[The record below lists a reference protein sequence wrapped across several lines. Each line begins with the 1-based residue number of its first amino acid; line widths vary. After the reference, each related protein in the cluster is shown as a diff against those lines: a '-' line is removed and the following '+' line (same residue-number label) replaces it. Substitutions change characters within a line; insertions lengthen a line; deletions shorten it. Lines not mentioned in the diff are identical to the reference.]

1 MQLLAAVGDVR
12 EVVRQWRSLGED
24 IAFVPTMGNLHAGHI
39 ALIEAARAQC
49 RRVVASVFVNPAQFG
64 PNEDFARY
72 PRTPDEDAAQ
82 LAAAGCDALF
92 LPEVEEVYPFGLSA
106 SVRVELPALSDMLC
120 GHVRPGHFAGVASV
134 VLRLFHIVE
143 PDFAW
148 FGEKDYQQLLVIRRL
163 ALDLSMRV
171 RVVGLPTVRGVDG
184 LALSSRNQY
193 LDAAQRKVAPV
204 IWQTLQ
210 RMREARR
217 EGEAVDSIELEA
229 LAALVE
235 AGFVPDYA
243 VLRGADDLSPA
254 QDPSTGSEIALI
266 AARLGST
273 RLIDNLRI

>member
-1 MQLLAAVGDVR
+1 MQLLGAVGEVR
-12 EVVRQWRSLGED
+12 EVVRQWRLRGDD
-24 IAFVPTMGNLHAGHI
+24 IAFVPTMGNLHAGHL

-49 RRVVASVFVNPAQFG
+49 RRVVASVFVNPTQFG

-92 LPEVEEVYPFGLSA
+92 LPEVEEVYPFGLA
-106 SVRVELPALSDMLC
+106 AATRIEMPALSDVLC
-120 GHVRPGHFAGVASV
+120 GSVRPGHFAGVASV
-134 VLRLFHIVE
+134 VLRLFHMVE
-143 PDFAW
+143 PDVAW
-148 FGEKDYQQLLVIRRL
+148 FGEKDFQQLLVIRRL

-171 RVVGLPTVRGVDG
+171 RVVGLPTVRDADG

-193 LDAAQRKVAPV
+193 LDAAQRKAAPV

-210 RMREARR
+210 RMRDARR
-217 EGEAVDSIELEA
+217 TGASVGSIEMA
-229 LAALVE
+229 ARDALVG

-243 VLRGADDLSPA
+243 ALHGVDDLSPA
-254 QDPSTGSEIALI
+254 RDPSTGAEIALV
-266 AARLGST
+266 AARLGNT

>member
-1 MQLLAAVGDVR
+1 MLRLATVGELR
-12 EVVRQWRSLGED
+12 ELVRQWQSLRED
-24 IAFVPTMGNLHAGHI
+24 IAFVPTMGNLHAGHL
-39 ALIEAARAQC
+39 ALIRAARAQC
-49 RRVVASVFVNPAQFG
+49 RRVVASVFVNPTQFG
-64 PNEDFARY
+64 PGEDFARY

-92 LPEVEEVYPFGLSA
+92 LPEVEEVYPFGLA
-106 SVRVELPALSDMLC
+106 AAARVEMPALTDMLC
-120 GHVRPGHFAGVASV
+120 GSVRPGHFAGVASV
-134 VLRLFHIVE
+134 VLRLFHMVE
-143 PDFAW
+143 PDVAW

-171 RVVGLPTVRGVDG
+171 RVVGLPTVREADG

-193 LDAAQRKVAPV
+193 LDAAQRNLAPV
-204 IWQTLQ
+204 LWQTLQ

-217 EGEAVDSIELEA
+217 AGQSVGSVEAAAHVD
-229 LAALVE
+229 LVA

-243 VLRGADDLSPA
+243 ALRGADDLSPA
-254 QDPSTGSEIALI
+254 QDPSNGAEIALV